1 MKMKVNDYVTKF
13 KTRINKAATP
23 EDILK
28 AEQELRVEA
37 WNDGRLSLVEKNEVV
52 DKLYTMF
59 MTAIYWKPTDMVKK
73 YREEF
78 DYDEFIEGIRHPDH
92 LNGRKTSSPKSPFSK
107 MVGVRPTKKCNFKKL
122 I

>member
-23 EDILK
+23 EDIVK
-28 AEQELRVEA
+28 AEHELRVET
-37 WNDGRLSLVEKNEVV
+37 WNDGSLSLVEKNDVF

-59 MTAIYWKPTDMVKK
+59 MTAMYWEPTDMVKK

-78 DYDEFIEGIRHPDH
+78 DYDALLQPDH
-92 LNGRKTSSPKSPFSK
+92 LNGRKTSSPKNTVSK

>member
-23 EDILK
+23 EDIIK
-28 AEQELRVEA
+28 AEQELRVET
-37 WNDGRLSLVEKNEVV
+37 WKDGCLSLDEKDEVF
-52 DKLYTMF
+52 DKLHTMF
-59 MTAIYWKPTDMVKK
+59 MTAMYWKPTDMVKK

-78 DYDEFIEGIRHPDH
+78 DYDALRHPDH

-107 MVGVRPTKKCNFKKL
+107 MVGVRPTKRCNFKKL